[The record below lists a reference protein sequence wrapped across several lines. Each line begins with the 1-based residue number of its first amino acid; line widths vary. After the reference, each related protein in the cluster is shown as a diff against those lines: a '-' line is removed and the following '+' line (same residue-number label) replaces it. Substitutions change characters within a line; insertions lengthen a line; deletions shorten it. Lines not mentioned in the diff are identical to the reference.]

1 MYGNVAAGK
10 EVISV
15 ARMTI
20 RELRERA
27 GLTQLEL
34 ANRLGVTPA
43 TVYTWERGKF
53 DPRASQLRKLAREF
67 GVSMDDIALPDDDE
81 RGAGKA
87 AA

>member
-1 MYGNVAAGK
+1 M
-10 EVISV
+10 
-15 ARMTI
+15 ARATI

-27 GLTQLEL
+27 GWTQLEL

-53 DPRASQLRKLAREF
+53 DPRASQLRKLALAF
-67 GVSMDDIALPDDDE
+67 GVSMDDIALPDDAE